1 MIFGIVSPCRDYVVI
16 PIVSGRK
23 QALKSRS
30 QRNPTGTGSNMA
42 SFAQLKKTSAKLNH
56 PVSLAALLVKLAKNP
71 EALTLEEITQLFQN
85 EIRKP
90 TKVQLGQLVQVAEQ
104 ARIDYPSEKE
114 NPQVP
119 TIKKPKRIPEPAN
132 PVETEPQPQDKEE
145 LALSPE
151 VMGSSEA
158 ENTNGDYRAPDPE
171 VLGPQE
177 HFAPSDYETVS
188 INPQSGR
195 TIQGLIVVSES
206 GSTKVSWTKS
216 DASDLVYVLSGSNSS
231 LPSTPKSAE
240 KNFYTRAD
248 HVISHEHY
256 LFYKLFEFSQAG
268 SKGQQ
273 VGRYE
278 PPTYIT
284 EFVIDAYSHEVRLS
298 WATSAPSANVAIY
311 KSNPNESLP
320 GFLTAGFRLDVP
332 NSATNFTDDQ
342 VQPGQTFEY
351 CAVVEEEKLD
361 GQISSELSKKEMVK
375 IPGQVPPVNG
385 FSVELDENQEFVNI
399 SFKKPD
405 LEKARV
411 RVFQIPGGPSQ
422 LLKEAKAD
430 EEEQP
435 LERLKIEGIESWLGK
450 EIIEDITSNDD
461 TPEISELRR
470 IPVRDPDKLGTI
482 TYIAVSTLGDSMLVS
497 DFAVK
502 HLVGSIGEVQLL
514 DRFDYQ
520 ILRTEFPKGAK
531 YLRVYLS
538 SPGADFPGGR
548 NEDDQDLSED
558 FPRVVSREEY
568 RRFGGVV
575 WGDQIPGVP
584 EVRKLPIEPKT
595 IWVEG
600 VANYD
605 DKEQAGPAK
614 SVDYS
619 GRVEIIHKLAE
630 VSGEDKKAVTKNS
643 WFTKKQKE
651 SPNVEVKK
659 LIEVQVNA
667 PSQSSPIELTLSLT
681 PKGLFELNDAEVI
694 SVKKVAISAVDFN
707 TQKFVPLKSG
717 DNPQT
722 PIEIDKRMHEYRL
735 QAIHTAGSGSFNR
748 ENTWIIKSF
757 SGQEKNVQEKSKAE
771 QKVLKIAILGA
782 KQSGKT
788 TYLQALLNYF
798 EQQFSTKY
806 DTILLP
812 VKDSPE
818 SKSRLDA
825 LHIFIETG
833 KLPDATARANSS
845 GIAKA
850 KDPRTPI
857 QFEFGGPASPIKGV
871 DIYDLAGDDMDS
883 KETMELYKEQLHLVD
898 LIIMLIDPMQNQTNA
913 SLGEGKI
920 SAPPKGTDNFIVL
933 SNLEYVLGLDG
944 ARNPKQKLAV
954 VVSKFDS
961 IEVLAANKDSNLFRK
976 IENGLSLTRDVN
988 TNSTKRYSNQ
998 DGTILNKEV
1007 IALIKTF
1014 ESGAFLNSLKESPA
1028 FQELNKRCFVVSS
1041 IGHSTDATR
1050 MDKAGITSFRV
1061 SDPILWAVD
1070 GSPDV
1075 E

>member
-1 MIFGIVSPCRDYVVI
+1 
-16 PIVSGRK
+16 
-23 QALKSRS
+23 
-30 QRNPTGTGSNMA
+30 MA

-56 PVSLAALLVKLAKNP
+56 PVALSALLVKLAKNP
-71 EALTLEEITQLFQN
+71 EALTLEQITQLFEN
-85 EIRKP
+85 EVRKP
-90 TKVQLGQLVQVAEQ
+90 TKVQLGQLVKVAEQ
-104 ARIDYPSEKE
+104 ARIDYPSDKE
-114 NPQVP
+114 DPQVV
-119 TIKKPKRIPEPAN
+119 TIRKPKRLPVPDK
-132 PVETEPQPQDKEE
+132 PVEIEPQPQAEDLEDSQTKDERSQEE
-145 LALSPE
+145 INKQLDYQVTEPE
-151 VMGSSEA
+151 RLE
-158 ENTNGDYRAPDPE
+158 
-171 VLGPQE
+171 PQE
-177 HFAPSDYETVS
+177 HFDSSDYETVS
-188 INPQSGR
+188 INPESGR
-195 TIQGLIVVSES
+195 AIQALVVSSEG
-206 GSTKVSWTKS
+206 GSTRVSWTKS
-216 DASDLVYVLSGSNSS
+216 GDGDLVYVLSSSNSY

-248 HVISHEHY
+248 HFISPEPF
-256 LFYKLFEFSQAG
+256 LFYKLFEFVKPGA
-268 SKGQQ
+268 KGQQ

-284 EFVIDAYSHEVRLS
+284 EFLTDAYSHEVRLS

-320 GFLTAGFRLDVP
+320 GFLTAGYRLDVP
-332 NSATNFTDDQ
+332 NGATNFTDDQ

-361 GQISSELSKKEMVK
+361 GQISSDFNKREIVK
-375 IPGQVPPVNG
+375 IPGQVPPVEDFN
-385 FSVELDENQEFVNI
+385 VELDATQEFVNI
-399 SFKKPD
+399 SFRKPK

-422 LLKEAKAD
+422 QLKEAKAD
-430 EEEQP
+430 VEEQP
-435 LERLKIEGIESWLGK
+435 LERLKLEGVESWLGK
-450 EIIEDITSNDD
+450 EIVEDETSDD
-461 TPEISELRR
+461 DAPEISVLRR
-470 IPVRDPDKLGTI
+470 IPVRDPDKLGTL

-502 HLVGSIGEVQLL
+502 HLVGAIGEVQLL

-531 YLRVYLS
+531 YLRVYLA
-538 SPGADFPGGR
+538 SPGAEFPGGR
-548 NEDDQDLSED
+548 NEEDQELSED

-568 RRFGGVV
+568 RRFGGIV

-605 DKEQAGPAK
+605 DKKQAGPAK
-614 SVDYS
+614 SVDYA
-619 GRVEIIHKLAE
+619 GRVEIIHKLIEAP
-630 VSGEDKKAVTKNS
+630 GEDKKAIRNTG

-651 SPNVEVKK
+651 VPQKQAK
-659 LIEVQVNA
+659 RFIEVQVNA
-667 PSQSSPIELTLSLT
+667 PSQSPQIELTLSLT
-681 PKGLFELNDAEVI
+681 PKGSFELNDAGVI
-694 SVKKVAISAVDFN
+694 SVKKTSIGTGDFN
-707 TQKFVPLKSG
+707 TKKFAPLKTA
-717 DNPQT
+717 DYPQT
-722 PIEIDKRMHEYRL
+722 PIEIDKQLHEYRL
-735 QAIHTAGSGSFNR
+735 QAIHTGGSGSFNR
-748 ENTWIIKSF
+748 ENTWIVRHL
-757 SGQEKNVQEKSKAE
+757 SGLESKE
-771 QKVLKIAILGA
+771 QVKTKGDQKVLKIAILGA

-812 VKDSPE
+812 VENSPE

-825 LHIFIETG
+825 LHTFLETG
-833 KLPDATARANSS
+833 KLPDATARANIS

-857 QFEFGGPASPIKGV
+857 QFEFGGNVSPIKGV

-883 KETMELYKEQLHLVD
+883 KETMELYKDQLHQVD
-898 LIIMLIDPMQNQTNA
+898 LIIMLMDPMQNKTNA
-913 SLGEGKI
+913 AQGEGKI
-920 SAPPKGTDNFIVL
+920 SAPPKGTANFIVL
-933 SNLEYVLGLDG
+933 SNLEYVLALDG
-944 ARNPKQKLAV
+944 DRNSKQKLAV

-961 IEVLAANKDSNLFRK
+961 IEVLAANRDSNLFRK

-988 TNSTKRYSNQ
+988 TNSAKRYSNQ

-1007 IALIKTF
+1007 IALIRTF
-1014 ESGAFLNSLKESPA
+1014 ESSAFVNSLQESPA
-1028 FQELNKRCFVVSS
+1028 FKDLSKRCFVVSS